1 MEYLFSSL
9 SSIDS
14 PVDTPALVFKNHV
27 PARQSLQPRVKKVDT
42 LVADLELATERLV
55 FHNKKEFLQQ
65 QEEPL
70 TLVPRQPN
78 MDLKRMLDRKVNKLS
93 KRTEEAVLA
102 LIKLKPPNP

>member
-9 SSIDS
+9 TPIEQ
-14 PVDTPALVFKNHV
+14 PVETPGLVFKNHV
-27 PARQSLQPRVKKVDT
+27 PAREALQSRVKKVDT

-55 FHNKKEFLQQ
+55 FLNKKEFLQQ

-78 MDLKRMLDRKVNKLS
+78 MDLKRVLDRKASKLS
-93 KRTEEAVLA
+93 RKTEEAVLA
-102 LIKLKPPNP
+102 LIKLKPSNS